1 MEAQVT
7 TPTPPPPP
15 PGTTH
20 SPGPWRICG
29 PSKTSV
35 YTTIKAAD
43 GRTVARIGLRN
54 PQNAPRTDRTD
65 TNNALVISL
74 LPELLAALEDMTALA
89 IKMGNLAGG
98 TDTSADLVTLRKT
111 QALIAKARHL

>member
-1 MEAQVT
+1 MT

-15 PGTTH
+15 PSTTH
-20 SPGPWRICG
+20 SPGPWRISG
-29 PSKTSV
+29 QSV
-35 YTTIKAAD
+35 SGRYITVKAAN
-43 GRTVARIGLRN
+43 GRTVARVPFN
-54 PQNAPRTDRTD
+54 PENTPLPECTDARD
-65 TNNALVISL
+65 ALVISL
-74 LPELLAALEDMTALA
+74 LPELLAALQDMTALA